1 MGVVVYT
8 RIFILITAPSHST
21 RAPLVDRVLLG
32 RDNAIQP
39 FHHQPRPARSAE
51 GPVSGQLE
59 HSSLKPSADVSL
71 IGVSGVCHSSDPSRE
86 RRLVI
91 FSIDF
96 VLAISGDATPRSSKH
111 ATDDSIRTEFL
122 K

>member
-1 MGVVVYT
+1 M
-8 RIFILITAPSHST
+8 
-21 RAPLVDRVLLG
+21 RAPLVDRVLPR

-39 FHHQPRPARSAE
+39 FHYQPRTARSAE
-51 GPVSGQLE
+51 GPVARQLE
-59 HSSLKPSADVSL
+59 RSSLKPSADVSL

-91 FSIDF
+91 FSINF
-96 VLAISGDATPRSSKH
+96 MLAISGDATPRSSDH

-122 K
+122 Q